1 MSTQGRVLVYG
12 GKGALGSTC
21 VSYFKSKN
29 FWVGSI
35 DRLSNDDAHLNM
47 IVSGSSL
54 QEQNEEISSKLAE
67 SLGSEKL
74 DAIFCV
80 AGGWAGGN
88 AKSKDFFKSADDMW
102 KQSVWSSVIASNL
115 ASKHLKDGGVITLP
129 GAAPATDGTP
139 GMIGY
144 GMAKAAV
151 HQLTK
156 SLAGKNSGLPSN
168 AVAFATLPITLDTPN
183 NRKWM
188 ANADQTVWTP
198 LDFISEMFYKW
209 CQGQERPAN
218 GSLVKM
224 VTKDGKTELVLL

>member
-1 MSTQGRVLVYG
+1 MAVQGRILVYG

-29 FWVGSI
+29 FWVGSVDRI
-35 DRLSNDDAHLNM
+35 DNDEAHFN
-47 IVSGSSL
+47 VQVTGSTL
-54 QEQNEEISSKLAE
+54 HEQNEEISKKLSE
-67 SLGSEKL
+67 SLGENKL
-74 DAIFCV
+74 DAILCV

-88 AKSKDFFKSADDMW
+88 AGSKDFLKSADDMW
-102 KQSVWSSVIASNL
+102 KQSVWSSVIASSL
-115 ASKHLKDGGVITLP
+115 AAKHLKEGGLLTLP

-156 SLAGKNSGLPSN
+156 SLAGDKSGLPSR
-168 AVAFATLPITLDTPN
+168 AVALATLPVVLDTPN

-188 ANADQTVWTP
+188 AKADQTTWTS
-198 LDFISEMFYKW
+198 LDFVSELFYKW
-209 CQGQERPAN
+209 CMDKERPAN

-224 VTKDGKTELVLL
+224 VTKDGKTDLVLC